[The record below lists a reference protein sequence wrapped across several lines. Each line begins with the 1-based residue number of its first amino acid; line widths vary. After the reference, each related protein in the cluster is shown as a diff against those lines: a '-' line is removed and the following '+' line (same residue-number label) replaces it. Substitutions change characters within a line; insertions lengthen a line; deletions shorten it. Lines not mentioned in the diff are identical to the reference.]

1 MRVDPSLYPTI
12 NAAIQQSDQQL
23 QTAMNQLSSGKSV
36 SVPSDDP
43 LAFAQDVKSVASS
56 ALVDTYTQNAES
68 VLSQAQMA
76 DSALSSVVTSLT
88 QAISLGT
95 EGGGSTTT
103 STERAGLAQQVQG
116 LLADVVSQA
125 NLTGNGMPLF
135 AGASNTATP
144 FVADASSPD
153 GYSYQGSSNSNQAQ
167 VGQGLSV
174 TVSVPGDSIF
184 LNSEGNVL
192 GSLQQMVSALQS
204 GSSTD
209 LADANAAVSAAIAQV
224 GQARA
229 IYGSTEDQLNAQ
241 NNFLSQETISLTSQ
255 QTSLVDVD
263 TATAATNL
271 TQAQT
276 ANSAVLAAAAK
287 ILPQS
292 LLQYLQN

>member
-1 MRVDPSLYPTI
+1 MRVDPDLYTGI

-36 SVPSDDP
+36 SVPSDNP
-43 LAFAQDVKSVASS
+43 LAFAQDVESLASS
-56 ALVDTYTQNAES
+56 ALVDTYTQNADS

-95 EGGGSTTT
+95 EGGDSTTT
-103 STERAGLAQQVQG
+103 STQRAGLAEQVQG

-125 NLTGNGMPLF
+125 NLTSNGVALF
-135 AGASNTATP
+135 AGTASTTTP

-153 GYSYQGSSNSNQAQ
+153 GYSYQGTSDSNEAQ

-174 TVSVPGDSIF
+174 TVTVPG
-184 LNSEGNVL
+184 NSVFMNPDGNVL

-209 LADANAAVSAAIAQV
+209 LANANAAVTAAIAQV
-224 GQARA
+224 GQVRA
-229 IYGSTEDQLNAQ
+229 VYGSTEDQLNAQ